1 MSEISFW
8 LDEYQRET
16 GALTS
21 AVDHLQSLP
30 EKIDPRVATK
40 AVNECETKVNRL
52 KEVKK
57 AYNLEIR
64 LVRDRNMKQ
73 ETENKFREIDERV
86 CDLIKRYNEAKGR
99 FNKAT
104 LMQGSKNIYDVEGKS
119 GDELLAGARVIQDK
133 TFESLGRTRNLIEE
147 SKAVGSA
154 TLEQLR
160 SQREQMNEIEKEID
174 VMDSNLARAEKLI
187 VSFTK
192 RMATDKII
200 QGFAAVNICVLL
212 GLIIYVAVTGK
223 SLTIDQTD
231 DGVPSLG
238 AQPTFAPSP
247 FPTFAPT
254 AAPSI

>member
-21 AVDHLQSLP
+21 SIDYLHALP
-30 EKIDPRVATK
+30 EKIDPKVLSK
-40 AVNECETKVNRL
+40 SVNECEMKVNRL

-57 AYNLEIR
+57 AFNLEIR
-64 LVRDRNMKQ
+64 LVKDRNAKQ
-73 ETENKFREIDERV
+73 EIEGKFREIDERV
-86 CDLIKRYNEAKGR
+86 VELLKRYGEAKGKY
-99 FNKAT
+99 NKVS

-154 TLEQLR
+154 TLDQLR

-200 QGFAAVNICVLL
+200 QGFAAINICVLL

-231 DGVPSLG
+231 DGVPALG
-238 AQPTFAPSP
+238 AQPTPSP
-247 FPTFAPT
+247 TALPTYLPT
-254 AAPSI
+254 PAPSI